1 MKRLNPG
8 SRLAWITLAW
18 RRRSR
23 VRWRQFIQ
31 CADMLTTPGGVWV
44 EVEGILTGV
53 GGSSVEGSS
62 VQTEMDEGT
71 GKWKMRVEEDKPY
84 HGASLGLLEAQSHIH
99 TTAWL
104 LPHDER
110 FCCAYVS
117 GHVVTARDTR
127 DNEGALALLLLE
139 PILLLDRCLQEESF
153 GLVFGFYNDFRIF
166 VAILVL

>member
-71 GKWKMRVEEDKPY
+71 GKWKMENGK
-84 HGASLGLLEAQSHIH
+84 
-99 TTAWL
+99 
-104 LPHDER
+104 
-110 FCCAYVS
+110 
-117 GHVVTARDTR
+117 
-127 DNEGALALLLLE
+127 
-139 PILLLDRCLQEESF
+139 
-153 GLVFGFYNDFRIF
+153 
-166 VAILVL
+166 